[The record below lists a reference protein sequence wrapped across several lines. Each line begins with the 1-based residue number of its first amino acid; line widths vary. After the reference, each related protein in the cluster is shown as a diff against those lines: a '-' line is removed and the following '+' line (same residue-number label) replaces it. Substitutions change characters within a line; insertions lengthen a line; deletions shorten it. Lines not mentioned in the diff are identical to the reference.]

1 MKCPALFPILLLTLI
16 LCLPATS
23 HAEDPPGQI
32 AVFPSMFELEIGSRP
47 VSESIRLKNLKKRPV
62 TIEVDVF
69 NWTLDKQNNLQ
80 IIPPDPQ
87 SLDQWMLINPLS
99 FTIEPG
105 QEQLIRFAIRPPVK
119 PEPGEHRAI
128 VYFTEQPAKD
138 AEETAVQVLFKLGV
152 GIYGYTDPLDKQAQL
167 ASLSLNRAQKQI
179 SATITNT
186 GNVHTRIKGN
196 YTIWKAG
203 SFPGFDAM
211 NRYLSQPDENQR
223 PAGLVTSGSM
233 TNTPVL
239 PGMTRTITT
248 DLPELPANA
257 IIAVSGAMGE
267 TRIEKLFQ

>member
-1 MKCPALFPILLLTLI
+1 MKHTILALI
-16 LCLPATS
+16 LCILTFCPPPAS
-23 HAEDPPGQI
+23 AEDPPGQI

-62 TIEVDVF
+62 TIKLDVF

-99 FTIEPG
+99 FTIAPG

-128 VYFTEQPAKD
+128 VYFTEQPSEE
-138 AEETAVQVLFKLGV
+138 AEKTAVQVLFKLGV
-152 GIYGYTDPLDKQAQL
+152 GIYGYTAPLNKQAQL
-167 ASLSLNRAQKQI
+167 ASLTLNRAQKQLA
-179 SATITNT
+179 ATIANT

-196 YTIWKAG
+196 YAIWKAG
-203 SFPGFDAM
+203 SFPGFKAM
-211 NRYLSQPDENQR
+211 NEYLSKPTENEK
-223 PAGLVTSGSM
+223 PEGLITTGSM

-248 DLPELPANA
+248 ELSELAANT
-257 IIAVSGAMGE
+257 IIAVSGSMGE
-267 TRIEKLFQ
+267 TRIEKIFQ